1 MNLAAE
7 NTAATND
14 ANYSRHF
21 FGFRTCVLA
30 AATKVTKMI

>member
-7 NTAATND
+7 NIDATYD
-14 ANYSRHF
+14 ANYSRYF